1 MEDNKNMPT
10 TKEVMLIGDILRTEE
25 LLCKKAKIYSKITMN
40 DKLKADLEQLFNH
53 HKQRFLSLYSL
64 L

>member
-10 TKEVMLIGDILRTEE
+10 TKEVMLLGDLLRVEE
-25 LLCKKAKIYSKITMN
+25 LLCKKAKINAKITMN
-40 DKLKADLEQLFNH
+40 EKLKNDLEQLSNR